1 MRSRPVI
8 SSTAGGAWGQAD
20 QGKGTQLV
28 VGSWREREQFLTLD
42 AARDPPLL
50 GSVP

>member
-1 MRSRPVI
+1 MRRPVI

-28 VGSWREREQFLTLD
+28 VGAWREREQFLMSD
-42 AARDPPLL
+42 AVWDPPLL